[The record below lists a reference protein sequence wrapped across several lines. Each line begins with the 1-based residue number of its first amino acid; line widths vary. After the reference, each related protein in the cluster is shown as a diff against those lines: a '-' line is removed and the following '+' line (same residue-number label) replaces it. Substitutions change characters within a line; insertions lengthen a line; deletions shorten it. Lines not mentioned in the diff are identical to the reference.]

1 MATPVDTNMKEA
13 HQLGMVCLLI
23 LYYIYKCI
31 VKSVVHVLML
41 FLPLPG
47 SLGSDWLGLAW
58 LSSLSGSPGL
68 HTPTVFVYLLQV
80 VYAYSVSPITGPLL
94 HH

>member
-1 MATPVDTNMKEA
+1 MYFKE
-13 HQLGMVCLLI
+13 HGMCFNVI
-23 LYYIYKCI
+23 
-31 VKSVVHVLML
+31 
-41 FLPLPG
+41 FALPG
-47 SLGSDWLGLAW
+47 LLGSDWLGLAW

-80 VYAYSVSPITGPLL
+80 VYAYSVSPITVPLL